1 MTATIVYEGDLR
13 TRMTHVKSGEVVITD
28 APTDNHGKG
37 AAFSPTDLVATALA
51 SCMLTTMGIKANQLN
66 INMNGAEAEVLKV
79 MASDPRRIAEVQV
92 KITMPNE
99 SYTEKDRA
107 ILENTARTCP
117 VAESL
122 HKDVKQLVMFAWK

>member
-66 INMNGAEAEVLKV
+66 INMNGSEAEVLKV
-79 MASDPRRIAEVQV
+79 MASNPRRIAEVQV

-107 ILENTARTCP
+107 ILENTAQTCP

-122 HKDVKQLVMFAWK
+122 HKDIKQLVTFVWK

>member
-79 MASDPRRIAEVQV
+79 MASNPRRIAEVQV

-99 SYTEKDRA
+99 SYTEKDRV
-107 ILENTARTCP
+107 ILENTAQTCP

-122 HKDVKQLVMFAWK
+122 HKDVKQLVTFVWK

>member
-79 MASDPRRIAEVQV
+79 MASNPRRIAEVQV

-107 ILENTARTCP
+107 ILENTAQTCP

-122 HKDVKQLVMFAWK
+122 HKDVKQLVTFVWK

>member
-79 MASDPRRIAEVQV
+79 MASNPRRIAEVQV

-107 ILENTARTCP
+107 ILENTAQTCP

-122 HKDVKQLVMFAWK
+122 HKDIKQLVTFVWK